1 MLSGL
6 LFRGS
11 GSGERVLDSR
21 GRAPQLAADR
31 SQALAVV
38 VQMRDPFPVGQS
50 QKTRVHLRF
59 ERG

>member
-1 MLSGL
+1 MISGL

-11 GSGERVLDSR
+11 GSAERLFDGR
-21 GRAPQLAADR
+21 GRAPRLAPDR
-31 SQALAVV
+31 SQALALV
-38 VQMRDPFPVGQS
+38 VQIRDPFPVGQS